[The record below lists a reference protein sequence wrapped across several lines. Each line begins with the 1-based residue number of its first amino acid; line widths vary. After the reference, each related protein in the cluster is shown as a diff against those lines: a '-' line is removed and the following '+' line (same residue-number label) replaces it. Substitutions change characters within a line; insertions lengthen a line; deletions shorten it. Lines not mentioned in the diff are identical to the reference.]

1 VRIRQ
6 QGIMHKQEI
15 MPKVKTNSSAK
26 KRFKVTGS
34 GKISFQKAYKRHI
47 LTKKSKKRKRNMNKK
62 GLVSAPNLDF
72 VKRLLR
78 LK

>member
-1 VRIRQ
+1 
-6 QGIMHKQEI
+6 

-26 KRFKVTGS
+26 KRFKVTGT
-34 GKISFQKAYKRHI
+34 GEITYQHAFKRHI
-47 LTKKSKKRKRNMNKK
+47 LTKKSKKRKRNLRKK
-62 GLVSAPNLDF
+62 GIISKPNSDF